1 MSGSG
6 SVDVSHEDCSSV
18 PIVELGDLLAHGWG
32 LGTLHV
38 LLSGLP
44 SAKL

>member
-1 MSGSG
+1 MSVSG

-18 PIVELGDLLAHGWG
+18 SSVQLGDVGPW